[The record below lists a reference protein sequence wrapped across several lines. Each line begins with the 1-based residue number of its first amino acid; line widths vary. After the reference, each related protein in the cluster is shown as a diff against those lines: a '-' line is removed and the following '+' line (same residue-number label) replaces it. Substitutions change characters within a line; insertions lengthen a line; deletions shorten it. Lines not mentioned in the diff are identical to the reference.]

1 MYFNYL
7 EMKYLVSCIILN
19 LLFFA
24 NIVSSTVN
32 IYAKYDDPGSST
44 RKYEIKEALQLSCNV
59 TTEDLDDNSKL
70 TVKWEK
76 DGKPVTEIESIN
88 KRVSLSHSENNVLY
102 KLQLNSADENDAGN
116 YSCIAYVNNIEI
128 NRAFITVES
137 KIYVKIP
144 KDISVIEGEK
154 LRVVCLVLGNPI
166 PTVTWEYNGVEYNK
180 SEGRVT
186 LEAET
191 EGDRI
196 IPNTVF
202 ILKDITME
210 DQAPLKCIG
219 YSKHTNERS
228 EPSVAIVRVK
238 DKYAALWP
246 FLGIC
251 AEVLVL
257 CAVILVYEKKR
268 NKTELEESDTDQS
281 PEQKNTPDHGK
292 DSNLRHRQ

>member
-1 MYFNYL
+1 MYCNYL
-7 EMKYLVSCIILN
+7 EMKYLVSCIFLN
-19 LLFFA
+19 LLIFA

-32 IYAKYDDPGSST
+32 IYPKYDDPT
-44 RKYEIKEALQLSCNV
+44 TNTTKYEIKEALQLSCNV

-70 TVKWEK
+70 SVKWEK
-76 DGKPVTEIESIN
+76 DGKLVTEIESVN
-88 KRVSLSHSENNVLY
+88 KRVSLSHSEDDVMY

-116 YSCIAYVNNIEI
+116 YSCVALVNNIEV
-128 NRAFITVES
+128 NRASIIVES

-154 LRVVCLVLGNPI
+154 LRVVCLVLGNPVPI
-166 PTVTWEYNGVEYNK
+166 ITWEYNGKEYNK
-180 SEGRVT
+180 SEGRVS
-186 LEAET
+186 LETDSEKNVP
-191 EGDRI
+191 DS
-196 IPNTVF
+196 VF
-202 ILKDITME
+202 ILKDVTKD
-210 DQAPLKCIG
+210 DQAEIKCIG
-219 YSKHTNERS
+219 HSKSSNEPS

-251 AEVLVL
+251 AEVLIL
-257 CAVILVYEKKR
+257 CAIILVYEKKR

>member
-7 EMKYLVSCIILN
+7 EMKYLVSSIFLN
-19 LLFFA
+19 LLIFA

-32 IYAKYDDPGSST
+32 ITPKYNDPNT
-44 RKYEIKEALQLSCNV
+44 NTTKYEIKEALQLSCNV

-76 DGKPVTEIESIN
+76 DGKPVTEIESVN
-88 KRVSLSHSENNVLY
+88 KRVSLSHSEDNVVY

-116 YSCIAYVNNIEI
+116 YSCIALVNNIEV
-128 NRAFITVES
+128 NRAFIVVEN
-137 KIYVKIP
+137 
-144 KDISVIEGEK
+144 ISVIEGEK
-154 LRVVCLVLGNPI
+154 LKVVCLVLGNPPPI
-166 PTVTWEYNGVEYNK
+166 ITWEYSKYKYGKQYNK
-180 SEGRVT
+180 SEGRVA
-186 LEAET
+186 LEADPEKN
-191 EGDRI
+191 
-196 IPNTVF
+196 IPDSVF
-202 ILKDITME
+202 TLKDVTKE

-219 YSKHTNERS
+219 HSKSTNERS
-228 EPSVAIVRVK
+228 EPSVAMVRVK

-257 CAVILVYEKKR
+257 CTIILVYEKKR

>member
-7 EMKYLVSCIILN
+7 EMKYLVSSIFLN
-19 LLFFA
+19 LLIFA

-32 IYAKYDDPGSST
+32 ITPKYNDPAT
-44 RKYEIKEALQLSCNV
+44 NTTKYEIKEALQLSCNV
-59 TTEDLDDNSKL
+59 TKEDLDDNSKL

-88 KRVSLSHSENNVLY
+88 KRVSLSHSEDNIVY

-116 YSCIAYVNNIEI
+116 YSCIALVNNIEV
-128 NRAFITVES
+128 NRAFIVVES
-137 KIYVKIP
+137 KIYVKIQ

-154 LRVVCLVLGNPI
+154 LKVVCLVLGNPPPI
-166 PTVTWEYNGVEYNK
+166 ITWEYNGKEYNK
-180 SEGRVT
+180 SEGRVS
-186 LEAET
+186 LEADPEKN
-191 EGDRI
+191 
-196 IPNTVF
+196 IPDSVF
-202 ILKDITME
+202 TLKDVTKE

-219 YSKHTNERS
+219 HSKSTNERS
-228 EPSVAIVRVK
+228 EPSVAMVRVK

-257 CAVILVYEKKR
+257 CTIILVYEKKR

>member
-7 EMKYLVSCIILN
+7 EMKYLVSSIFLN
-19 LLFFA
+19 LLIFA

-32 IYAKYDDPGSST
+32 ISPKYSDPNT
-44 RKYEIKEALQLSCNV
+44 NTTKYEIKEALQLSCNV

-76 DGKPVTEIESIN
+76 DGKPVTDVESIN
-88 KRVSLSHSENNVLY
+88 KRVSLSHSEDNVLY

-116 YSCIAYVNNIEI
+116 YSCIALVNNIEV
-128 NRAFITVES
+128 NRAFIVVES
-137 KIYVKIP
+137 KIYVKIQ

-154 LRVVCLVLGNPI
+154 LKVVCLVLGNPP
-166 PTVTWEYNGVEYNK
+166 PTITWEYNGKEYNK
-180 SEGRVT
+180 SEGRVS
-186 LEAET
+186 LEADSEKN
-191 EGDRI
+191 
-196 IPNTVF
+196 IPDSVF
-202 ILKDITME
+202 ILKDVTKE

-219 YSKHTNERS
+219 HSKSTNERS
-228 EPSVAIVRVK
+228 EPSVAMVRVK

-257 CAVILVYEKKR
+257 CTIILVYEKKR